1 MKEPR
6 VPSQSAS
13 APKRTRSRTPVQRL
27 HVLRPRR
34 RDLPWAEQAAMQVGP
49 EHLPLDL
56 RLALAVTHALSQELD
71 AATEEHQNRHRADP
85 YRVDLFE
92 ALGQRLGIRERT
104 LRRIHGGH
112 RWVTVPEVA
121 LLLADDSVGPRL
133 TERLRVLD
141 VDLLA
146 TRPNLSRGGG
156 PLESTGTVEDM
167 ENDGYSLLEQDV
179 RERVRVLASWQAR
192 AAANQVATGSLIDWL
207 TVEATLTLERT
218 PTPRTTTAPEQLR
231 SVGLSLAEVV
241 RGVLAEQDGPCTVSH
256 LLAEVRV
263 NVRKAQVDNGLDQET
278 VTRHQITDALK
289 YLRSRG
295 EVRSHEGQHSLT
307 EGTTQKP

>member
-13 APKRTRSRTPVQRL
+13 GPKTKRSRTPIQRL
-27 HVLRPRR
+27 NVERPRR
-34 RDLPWAEQAAMQVGP
+34 RDLPWAEKAAIQVGP
-49 EHLPLDL
+49 EDLPLDL
-56 RLALAVTHALSQELD
+56 RLALAVTHALSQELG
-71 AATEEHQNRHRADP
+71 AATEEHQNRHRTDP

-92 ALGQRLGIRERT
+92 TLGQRLGIRERT

-112 RWVTVPEVA
+112 RWITVPEVA

-133 TERLRVLD
+133 TRRLRVLD

-146 TRPNLSRGGG
+146 ARPNLSRGGG
-156 PLESTGTVEDM
+156 LPESTGTVEDM
-167 ENDGYSLLEQDV
+167 ENDGYALLEQEV
-179 RERVRVLASWQAR
+179 REGVRALASWQAR
-192 AAANQVATGSLIDWL
+192 AAANQVATGSPINWL
-207 TVEATLTLERT
+207 AVEATLTLEQT
-218 PTPRTTTAPEQLR
+218 PTPRTASVPEQLR
-231 SVGLSLAEVV
+231 SVGLSLAGIV
-241 RGVLAEQDGPCTVSH
+241 RDVLAEQDGPCTVSH
-256 LLAEVRV
+256 LLAGVRV
-263 NVRKAQVDNGLDQET
+263 KVSKAQADRDLDHVA

-295 EVRSHEGQHSLT
+295 EVRSHEGRHSLA